1 MDDLGQ
7 PTKPGT
13 NVTGIHVNPHKN
25 RAYYIHIEK
34 IKRKKREYKKIRDKR
49 EVQKYVYEQSV
60 CVCAYNLNTHVTL
73 LFVRFKQ
80 D

>member
-1 MDDLGQ
+1 MLTH
-7 PTKPGT
+7 TK
-13 NVTGIHVNPHKN
+13 TGRI
-25 RAYYIHIEK
+25 IHIEK